1 MISDFETKI
10 NVLQDLV
17 LLENEESLLTKL
29 VKETTT
35 LATEI
40 ERACGRVPYLLD
52 SLDLELE
59 RSDEVLNL
67 VTPMVNK
74 IDNLEK
80 NLHSLEIKETLSRY
94 RSEVDAARV
103 LGNADMALDA
113 FTHLSRHLGAY
124 NDSSSSDLYPNLPPY
139 YHAML
144 TSFINEFKS
153 VLNCMELPKIRS
165 APGLETGDSCLW
177 DEHILK
183 RFCELY
189 RVLSNIRIPGALTG
203 RRAISLAM
211 RIILEKLEKRFLF
224 NFYGSRLTNK
234 LEKPEWYLTEVQTW
248 MVLNDQ
254 WLTWIQ
260 DEHLRCPLPSSPL
273 RVQFMRGLI
282 GFVIDKMTFDL
293 GLIAKPPKPYCSAP
307 LLTANDSQ
315 LGKTKE
321 APKESPSG
329 LDSSPLATDPDLF
342 GHLIDEVLNFE
353 NRLDGLCY
361 PVHELRPVEV
371 LTRLDVLHRWLCLE
385 SEIAHR
391 RMQDLLTKAQTLAPE
406 KSSDSPKTPQCAEDF
421 VALVYA
427 ISRRGVQLRDAK
439 ARAYFF
445 RVQQALLFTFLSS
458 LSDRLPWLHGE
469 KTKWETVSR
478 TSANRSD
485 PARAG
490 DPAVWTAV
498 LNALF
503 FVCETMQDWT
513 NDQYFVELWEDRDIR
528 KLLEHPDPWIGEPNP
543 SDEDSSK
550 KSTVYGWK
558 TISTRLA
565 AALEELPSPKS
576 PTSHEFTLSCP
587 GVFADMFELYER
599 RIRQGLEAVVSS
611 LHRSLC
617 EVSRDYRSDVSQWQ
631 RISEPGIGRCNS
643 GGGGGGSTTAD
654 LGISGLSGKATDMFM
669 LLTGSLS
676 TLAKLLHPSLFARV
690 WKPLFSRLNQYLYS
704 QVIRR
709 NHFTTVGAAQLQY
722 DIAQCLRAVVLTYT
736 DKAEDYIGECLD
748 ACKLLTLPQGVVE
761 LLKEELKA
769 TLTPGSQA
777 SSALMPL
784 IELGISR
791 LSPDEVYEVLLL
803 RL

>member
-1 MISDFETKI
+1 MINDFETKI
-10 NVLQDLV
+10 NLLQDLVCCLFRANTTKV
-17 LLENEESLLTKL
+17 LLENEELSLTRL
-29 VKETTT
+29 VKENTT

-40 ERACGRVPYLLD
+40 ERTCDCVPNLVD
-52 SLDLELE
+52 SLELELE
-59 RSDEVLNL
+59 RSDEVLNF
-67 VTPMVNK
+67 VTPLVHK
-74 IDNLEK
+74 IEDLEK
-80 NLHSLEIKETLSRY
+80 NLHSLEIQETLSRY

-124 NDSSSSDLYPNLPPY
+124 NDSSSGDLYPSLPPY
-139 YHAML
+139 YYAML
-144 TSFINEFKS
+144 TSFIN
-153 VLNCMELPKIRS
+153 
-165 APGLETGDSCLW
+165 CLW
-177 DEHILK
+177 DEHTLE
-183 RFCELY
+183 RFCQLY
-189 RVLSNIRIPGALTG
+189 RVLSNIRLPGALAG

-293 GLIAKPPKPYCSAP
+293 GLIAKPPKSYCSAP
-307 LLTANDSQ
+307 FLTASDSQ
-315 LGKTKE
+315 LDKTKE
-321 APKESPSG
+321 APEEPPGG

-391 RMQDLLTKAQTLAPE
+391 RMQDLLSKTQTLAPE

-458 LSDRLPWLHGE
+458 LSDRLPWLQGE

-478 TSANRSD
+478 TANRSD

-490 DPAVWTAV
+490 DPAVWTAI

-528 KLLEHPDPWIGEPNP
+528 KLLEHPDPWIDEPNP

-550 KSTVYGWK
+550 KSAVYGWK
-558 TISTRLA
+558 TISTRLT

-631 RISEPGIGRCNS
+631 RVSEPGIGRYNS
-643 GGGGGGSTTAD
+643 GGGGGSTTAD

-722 DIAQCLRAVVLTYT
+722 DIAQCLRAIVLTYT

-769 TLTPGSQA
+769 TLTPGSRA

-791 LSPDEVYEVLLL
+791 LSPDEVYEILLL

>member
-1 MISDFETKI
+1 
-10 NVLQDLV
+10 
-17 LLENEESLLTKL
+17 LENEDALLTKI
-29 VKETTT
+29 VKDATS
-35 LATEI
+35 LAAEI
-40 ERACGRVPYLLD
+40 EKSCGSVPCILD
-52 SLDLELE
+52 SLNVEVE
-59 RSDEVLNL
+59 RYSEVLDF
-67 VTPMVNK
+67 VTPLVLK
-74 IDNLEK
+74 IDDMEK
-80 NLHSLEIKETLSRY
+80 KLRALEIQETLSRY

-124 NDSSSSDLYPNLPPY
+124 NDCSSGDFHSHLPPY
-139 YHAML
+139 YYAML
-144 TSFINEFKS
+144 ASFIK
-153 VLNCMELPKIRS
+153 
-165 APGLETGDSCLW
+165 
-177 DEHILK
+177 
-183 RFCELY
+183 
-189 RVLSNIRIPGALTG
+189 GALTG

-224 NFYGSRLTNK
+224 NFYGSRLTNMI
-234 LEKPEWYLTEVQTW
+234 EKPEWYLTEVQTW

-260 DEHLRCPLPSSPL
+260 DEHLRCPLPSTPL
-273 RVQFMRGLI
+273 RVEFMRGLI
-282 GFVIDKMTFDL
+282 GFVVDKMKFDL
-293 GLIAKPPKPYCSAP
+293 GLIAKPPKSYCSDP
-307 LLTANDSQ
+307 LLPANKPQFGRVDEAS
-315 LGKTKE
+315 KE
-321 APKESPSG
+321 NPYG

-361 PVHELRPVEV
+361 PVHELRPVDV

-391 RMQDLLTKAQTLAPE
+391 RMQDLLTKTQTLVPE
-406 KSSDSPKTPQCAEDF
+406 KSSDSPTTPQCAEDF

-445 RVQQALLFTFLSS
+445 RVQQSLLFTFLST
-458 LSDRLPWLHGE
+458 LSDRLPWLRGE
-469 KTKWETVSR
+469 KTKWET
-478 TSANRSD
+478 TPSANRSD
-485 PARAG
+485 SAVTS

-528 KLLEHPDPWIGEPNP
+528 KLLEHPDPWIDEPSP
-543 SDEDSSK
+543 FEEDSSK
-550 KSTVYGWK
+550 
-558 TISTRLA
+558 
-565 AALEELPSPKS
+565 
-576 PTSHEFTLSCP
+576 
-587 GVFADMFELYER
+587 MFEVYER
-599 RIRQGLEAVVSS
+599 QIRQGLEAVVSS
-611 LHRSLC
+611 LYRSLC

-631 RISEPGIGRCNS
+631 RIPELGIGKFTGS
-643 GGGGGGSTTAD
+643 GGGLSSTAAD
-654 LGISGLSGKATDMFM
+654 LAISSLSGKATDMFM

-676 TLAKLLHPSLFARV
+676 TLAKLLHPSLFVRV

-709 NHFTTVGAAQLQY
+709 NHFTAAGAAQLHY
-722 DIAQCLRAVVLTYT
+722 DIVQCLRAVVLTYT
-736 DKAEDYIGECLD
+736 ERPEEYISESLD
-748 ACKLLTLPQGVVE
+748 ACKLLTLPMGVAA
-761 LLKEELKA
+761 LLKEELKD

-777 SSALMPL
+777 SSGLMPL

-791 LSPDEVYEVLLL
+791 LSPDEVYEILLL